1 MILIIKKYVKSYLK
15 MLFLMIKEY
24 VVSKNLESR
33 IKIYR
38 ENYEYLPKR
47 FVDKIDADIDYIVK
61 ADIPGLKGVYLFGSC
76 ARGELK
82 STSDV
87 DMLIITEKKLEDR
100 MLASDIRWTLAES
113 KSGISTDLVYMNEE
127 SVEEDTVFK
136 KAVRRDRKIILEV
149 M

>member
-1 MILIIKKYVKSYLK
+1 M
-15 MLFLMIKEY
+15 
-24 VVSKNLESR
+24 ESR
-33 IKIYR
+33 IKIHR

-113 KSGISTDLVYMNEE
+113 KCGINTDLVYMNEE